1 MFEGA
6 ELDQRV
12 SKQEYAEREPALRA
26 ALIAAQARLAES
38 DAALVIVIAGAE
50 GAGKGETVNKLLE
63 WLDARGIQAHALG
76 EPSSEEA
83 ERPRFY
89 RFWRRLPPRGQIG
102 IFFGSWYTHPIV
114 RRSLAE
120 SDQDELDRELDRI
133 AEFERMLAD
142 EGVLLVKL
150 WMHITKKQQ
159 RKAFEKLAS
168 DPDTAWRVSDL
179 DWEFHRTYDAFIK
192 ASSRALRRTDAP
204 HARWHVIGA
213 RDARHRQLA
222 AGQVLL
228 ESLEKRLA
236 AAPVPV
242 TASVPL
248 PAPAPVNVLN
258 SLDLGLR
265 LEREVYEVRLAA
277 LQARAGLLARGLTAS
292 NRGAVLI
299 FEGVDAA
306 GKGGCVRRIVHAL
319 DARWYVVVPIA
330 APSDEERARPYLWRF
345 WRRLPGRG
353 QFTIYDRSWYGR
365 VLVERIEGFAAP
377 EAWGRAYSEINAF
390 EEQLI
395 DAGILVLKFWLQIS
409 PDEQLRR
416 FAERGAVEY
425 KRYKLTPE
433 DWRNREKWLAYE
445 AAACEMIERTST
457 EIAPWHLVPAEDKL
471 HARVQVLEAL
481 CAGLESAIGAD
492 GAARKRRGKQRR

>member
-1 MFEGA
+1 LFKSA

-26 ALIAAQARLAES
+26 ALLAAQARLGDS
-38 DAALVIVIAGAE
+38 NNSLVIVIAGAE
-50 GAGKGETVNKLLE
+50 GSGKGEAVNTLLE
-63 WLDARGIQAHALG
+63 WLDARGIEAHALG

-102 IFFGSWYTHPIV
+102 IFFGSWYTAPIV
-114 RRSLAE
+114 RRSLGD
-120 SDQDELDRELDRI
+120 SDSDELDRELDRI
-133 AEFERMLAD
+133 ADFERMLAD

-150 WMHITKKQQ
+150 WLHITKKRQ
-159 RKAFEKLAS
+159 KKVFEKLAS
-168 DPDTAWRVSDL
+168 DPDTAWRVTER
-179 DWEFHRTYDAFIK
+179 DWEFHRTYDAFIT
-192 ASSRALRRTDAP
+192 ASSRALRRTDTP
-204 HARWHVIGA
+204 HAPWHVIGA

-222 AGQVLL
+222 VGDILL
-228 ESLEKRLA
+228 EALESRLA
-236 AAPVPV
+236 AAPVPM
-242 TASVPL
+242 TASAPL
-248 PAPAPVNVLN
+248 PAPARVNVLN

-265 LEREVYEVRLAA
+265 LEREAYDERLAS
-277 LQARAGLLARGLTAS
+277 LQGRIGRLARDLTAS
-292 NRGAVLI
+292 KRAAVLL

-306 GKGGCVRRIVHAL
+306 GKGGCIRRIVHAI

-365 VLVERIEGFAAP
+365 VLVDRIEGFAAA
-377 EAWGRAYSEINAF
+377 EAWRRAYAEINAF
-390 EEQLI
+390 EEQLV
-395 DAGILVLKFWLQIS
+395 DAGILVFKFWLQIS

-416 FAERGAVEY
+416 FAERGAIEH

-457 EIAPWHLVPAEDKL
+457 ESAPWHLVPAEDKL
-471 HARVQVLEAL
+471 PARVQVLETL
-481 CAGLESAIGAD
+481 RAGLESAIGA
-492 GAARKRRGKQRR
+492 GRRSPKRRGKQRR